1 MIAYRTRP
9 LRRIMHLSAALGLAV
24 MTAACGSDTTFWSPA
39 ASPKANQIELLNL
52 DHDVAFRASSVQMDA
67 PALDELE
74 AFLSRHSVG
83 YGDRIYVVGAAHNAN
98 PISTRRAEG
107 VALHLRRQGID
118 TMVLPSA
125 EWAGSRDGNSVRVLV
140 HRFVV
145 RTPNCP
151 DWRKPPVDYG
161 NTPSSNFGCA
171 DATNLGLMV
180 ADPRDLVTGRPEGMA
195 DGTREAAA
203 VKRYRD
209 DKVKELNGDGLV
221 GEDGSGGGK

>member
-1 MIAYRTRP
+1 MIAYRARP

-24 MTAACGSDTTFWSPA
+24 TTAACGSDTTFWSPA
-39 ASPKANQIELLNL
+39 ASPKANEVELVHL
-52 DHDVAFRASSVQMDA
+52 DHDVAFGASSVQMGA

-74 AFLSRHSVG
+74 AFLSRHGVG
-83 YGDRIYVVGAAHNAN
+83 YGDRIYVVGAARGVN
-98 PISTRRAEG
+98 PVATRRAES

-125 EWAGSRDGNSVRVLV
+125 EWAGSRDDNSVRVLV

-145 RTPNCP
+145 RAPNCP

-161 NTPSSNFGCA
+161 NTTASNFGCA

-180 ADPRDLVTGRPEGMA
+180 ANPRDLVIGQPEGMA

-209 DKVKELNGDGLV
+209 GKVKEFNGDGIV
-221 GEDGSGGGK
+221 GDDGSGSGK